1 LIADIKSKKA
11 SKEMRTHFIYDRKEI
26 DSILKQCKTCWVAM
40 SENEVPYVLPMNFAM
55 DGDRVILHSAQY
67 GRMLETIKKNPKVCI
82 NWTLGEELAWQDEK
96 VGCSYRVK
104 SKSVIVE
111 GTAEI
116 VEDFSEKERIIK
128 QFMTQ
133 YSDLPFKFNE
143 PAIRNVGIL
152 LVPIEKLSA
161 KEFGAKALTPW
172 NK

>member
-1 LIADIKSKKA
+1 
-11 SKEMRTHFIYDRKEI
+11 MRTHFIHDRKEI
-26 DSILKQCKTCWVAM
+26 DNILKQCRTCYVAM
-40 SENEVPYVLPMNFAM
+40 SLDDEPYVLPMNFAL
-55 DGDRVILHSAQY
+55 DGDRVILHSAQS
-67 GRMLETIKKNPKVCI
+67 GRMWETIIKNPKICI
-82 NWTLGEELAWQDEK
+82 NWTLGEELAWQDEQ
-96 VGCSYRVK
+96 VGCSYRVR

-116 VEDFSEKERIIK
+116 VNDLAEKNRIMK

-133 YSDLPFKFNE
+133 YSELPFKFNE

-161 KEFGAKALTPW
+161 KEFGAKAVNSW

>member
-1 LIADIKSKKA
+1 
-11 SKEMRTHFIYDRKEI
+11 MRTHFIHDRSEI
-26 DSILKQCKTCWVAM
+26 EAILKQCKTCFVAM
-40 SENEVPYVLPMNFAM
+40 SVEDIPYVLPMNFAI
-55 DGDRVILHSAQY
+55 DGDRVILHSAQQ
-67 GRMLETIKKNPKVCI
+67 GRMWETIKKNPKVCI

-111 GTAEI
+111 GIAEI
-116 VEDFSEKERIIK
+116 VEDMTEKERIIR

-133 YSDLPFKFNE
+133 YSELPFKFSE

-152 LVPIEKLSA
+152 LVPISKLSA
-161 KEFGAKALTPW
+161 KEFGAKAVTPW

>member
-1 LIADIKSKKA
+1 
-11 SKEMRTHFIYDRKEI
+11 MRTHFIHDRKEI
-26 DSILKQCKTCWVAM
+26 DAILKQCKTCYVAM
-40 SENEVPYVLPMNFAM
+40 AENNIPYILPMNFAM

-67 GRMLETIKKNPKVCI
+67 GRMWETIQKNPKVCI
-82 NWTLGEELAWQDEK
+82 NWTLGEELAWQDEL

-104 SKSVIVE
+104 SKSIIIE

-116 VEDFSEKERIIK
+116 VEDMDEKERIVK

-133 YSDLPFKFNE
+133 YSDLPFKFNA

-152 LVPIEKLSA
+152 LVPIGKLTA
-161 KEFGAKALTPW
+161 KEFGAKAVVPL

>member
-1 LIADIKSKKA
+1 
-11 SKEMRTHFIYDRKEI
+11 MRTHFMNDRSEI
-26 DSILKQCKTCWVAM
+26 DAILKQCKTCWVAM
-40 SENEVPYVLPMNFAM
+40 SVDDVPYVLPMNFAM
-55 DGDRVILHSAQY
+55 DGDRVILHSAQS
-67 GRMLETIKKNPKVCI
+67 GRMWETIKKNPKVCI
-82 NWTLGEELAWQDEK
+82 NWTLGEELAWQDVQ

-116 VEDFSEKERIIK
+116 IEDMEEKERILK

-133 YSDLPFKFNE
+133 YSELPFKFNE

-152 LVPIEKLSA
+152 LVPISKLSA
-161 KEFGAKALTPW
+161 KEFGAKSVVPG